1 MGYFAD
7 AGALLI
13 EVLFGLLVGL
23 FVLRVLLQVVRA
35 NFYNP
40 ICQFFYKATNPVL
53 MPLRRVLPPVGPVD
67 TAGVTVAFLLVAL
80 KVWLLTALLGF
91 PLPLLATLV
100 LAFAG
105 LIDFLLTLLFW
116 LIIVRI
122 VISFLATDSYHP
134 AFPLL
139 MQLTEPLLRPLR
151 RLIPPVG
158 PFDLSPL
165 IATLLIMLARVL
177 LVAPIRDL
185 AATLAG
191 A

>member
-1 MGYFAD
+1 MGYFAN
-7 AGALLI
+7 AGAILI
-13 EVLFGLLVGL
+13 EVLFGLLIGL

-53 MPLRRVLPPVGPVD
+53 MPLRRALPPLGPVD
-67 TAGVTVAFLLVAL
+67 SAGVLVAFLLMAI
-80 KVWLLTALLGF
+80 KVWLLAALAGF
-91 PLPLLATLV
+91 GLPLLATLV
-100 LAFAG
+100 LAIAG
-105 LIDFLLTLLFW
+105 LLDFLLYLFFW

-151 RLIPPVG
+151 RLIPPLG

-165 IATLLIMLARVL
+165 IATLAIMLARVL
-177 LVAPIRDL
+177 VVAPIQDL
-185 AATLAG
+185 GAALAG
-191 A
+191 G